1 MGAGAESEADAV
13 SIYTRGAS
21 APVALRVE
29 NSQITNARFDSL
41 GFPIARD
48 GFSRTTTRQLLVSNQ
63 RQSVSS
69 SSTAMAPSSGNGI
82 NAICE
87 NSAGYDAAGVPSRDA
102 TFGWQGSTIE
112 SPTSIRRDDGNGSV
126 TVSTTQVGNTFAGPV
141 GSLSLLAGAPGGSC
155 TDAPPAYALTGA
167 STASAFTVPI
177 RASYRDGKL
186 SSLAVWRASFSSGYR
201 FDLTTTRRAKN
212 GIDGGVRGLLT
223 DGKTQV
229 ASLSSDAFGS
239 GELTITSTGAQ
250 YRIVDWTVV
259 M

>member
-1 MGAGAESEADAV
+1 
-13 SIYTRGAS
+13 
-21 APVALRVE
+21 
-29 NSQITNARFDSL
+29 
-41 GFPIARD
+41 
-48 GFSRTTTRQLLVSNQ
+48 
-63 RQSVSS
+63 
-69 SSTAMAPSSGNGI
+69 MAPSSGNGI

-87 NSAGYDAAGVPSRDA
+87 NSAGYDAAGVPSLDA